1 MNSLLFQARTHQ
13 IDDMPNAE
21 MALRFGRQESPNAC
35 LQCHADKDAA
45 WLAAELR
52 RREAPLTPADRS
64 NLEEPT
70 QRRKAVWSV
79 PSSDLINQGME
90 WVVLFLEDT
99 REICKVEA

>member
-35 LQCHADKDAA
+35 LQCHADKDAT

-52 RREAPLTPADRS
+52 RREPR
-64 NLEEPT
+64 
-70 QRRKAVWSV
+70 
-79 PSSDLINQGME
+79 
-90 WVVLFLEDT
+90 
-99 REICKVEA
+99 